1 MGEMVRKP
9 QLLVKGMCIIDTA
22 IAIGHVSV
30 TEVRVIVDNVESTE
44 MCQGENKITHNV
56 PQR

>member
-1 MGEMVRKP
+1 MGEMVSRS
-9 QLLVKGMCIIDTA
+9 QLLLKGMYNIETA

-30 TEVRVIVDNVESTE
+30 PEVRVIADNMESTE
-44 MCQGENKITHNV
+44 MCQGENKITPNV

>member
-1 MGEMVRKP
+1 MGEMVRRS
-9 QLLVKGMCIIDTA
+9 QLLLKAMYNIDTA

-30 TEVRVIVDNVESTE
+30 TEVRVVVDNVESTE
-44 MCQGENKITHNV
+44 MCQGENKITPNV